1 MQKHLARILLSC
13 ALAAGGGVCSVQA
26 QVSICCFGDSITW
39 GRYVTVPYPTRLANN
54 TGHSVTN
61 AGIPGETS
69 GGGLSKIDALLKKTN
84 PALILIMFG
93 TNDINNNHNLRD
105 AANTVI
111 QIALTARAYGA
122 VPIVATVPPTV
133 GPRAYQMP
141 KVNELNGY
149 IRSYASAN
157 NILLAD
163 VQSAFG
169 SGAGLFVSDG
179 FHPNDSGA
187 EVIARTFAGQIYKST
202 WLTPVFAQLPDVGT
216 IGQSF
221 RIYSRT
227 AWTATANQPWIG
239 ISSGTSGTTNG
250 TVIYT
255 VAGNVTGAGRTGT
268 ISVASSGGNRTFTV
282 KQAAPT
288 LTVSPGSLIAPGI
301 GAVGRQVAVVS
312 HLPWTAVA
320 SDPSWIHVTSGASGT
335 TNGTVVLTLS
345 ANAGYAR
352 VGTLTVSIGGL
363 ARTVAINQWPASTWS
378 NAPAA
383 DFDGNFM
390 TDPAVFQ
397 AASGNWR
404 VSFVHGVQWLYGYG
418 WSAVVPVPADYDGD
432 GLVDFGVYH
441 PASGNWYLL
450 HSSDGQATVEP
461 FGWSATIPLPG
472 DYDGDG
478 LADLAVFHQ
487 KTATWYF
494 RYSGG
499 GPDASVAYGW
509 SAVVPV
515 PADYDGD
522 GITDLAV
529 YHPQGAAW
537 YVLESS
543 SGHVV
548 VQALG
553 GAKALPV
560 PADYDGDGQ
569 TDLAVYVRST
579 AKWEIAYRAG
589 GTTTNVFGWSAVVP
603 VPADYDGDGLADIAV
618 YHPAGGTWY
627 VQRSSDGVTAT
638 PALGG
643 ADQIPVLQNYRVHAW
658 YKML

>member
-13 ALAAGGGVCSVQA
+13 ALWAGGGVCSVQA

-320 SDPSWIHVTSGASGT
+320 SDPSWIHVTAGASGT

-404 VSFVHGVQWLYGYG
+404 VAFVHGVQWLYG
-418 WSAVVPVPADYDGD
+418 
-432 GLVDFGVYH
+432 
-441 PASGNWYLL
+441 
-450 HSSDGQATVEP
+450 
-461 FGWSATIPLPG
+461 
-472 DYDGDG
+472 
-478 LADLAVFHQ
+478 
-487 KTATWYF
+487 
-494 RYSGG
+494 
-499 GPDASVAYGW
+499 
-509 SAVVPV
+509 
-515 PADYDGD
+515 
-522 GITDLAV
+522 
-529 YHPQGAAW
+529 
-537 YVLESS
+537 
-543 SGHVV
+543 
-548 VQALG
+548 
-553 GAKALPV
+553 
-560 PADYDGDGQ
+560 
-569 TDLAVYVRST
+569 
-579 AKWEIAYRAG
+579 
-589 GTTTNVFGWSAVVP
+589 FGWSAVVP